1 MGNEINDSGLLES
14 LVEDIRE
21 FTDGMEA
28 SEGEWGY
35 SLRKVKN
42 TLERRRVWE
51 ASLRGNSLELTVNEW
66 SLHLFLREGVLQVG
80 WEEIPLPTFDMA
92 VATLNH
98 LEGILP
104 WYITRVRALKDKTS
118 LEEARIKQLNR
129 ICEATVMPAIGPMA
143 EAASLICTVRA
154 RNDSVSI
161 VLKDRKGK
169 SRSFRIGFERPIQ
182 DSLGPVM
189 EYIKSVAAKGA
200 GNISPAPCCLR
211 ELCGISRAL
220 RNRSRSDGSRPSGS
234 RTRTGAYTPP

>member
-1 MGNEINDSGLLES
+1 MGKEINDSGLLES

-21 FTDGMEA
+21 FTEEMEA
-28 SEGEWGY
+28 SDGEWGY
-35 SLRKVKN
+35 SLRKVKD
-42 TLERRRVWE
+42 TLGRRRVWD
-51 ASLRGNSLELTVNEW
+51 AALRGNCLELTVNEW
-66 SLHLFLREGVLQVG
+66 ALHLFLREGVLQVG

-92 VATLNH
+92 VATLDH

-143 EAASLICTVRA
+143 EAASLICTVRV

-161 VLKDRKGK
+161 ILKDRKGK
-169 SRSFRIGFERPIQ
+169 RRSFRVGFERPIQ

-189 EYIKSVAAKGA
+189 EYIKSAAAKGA
-200 GNISPAPCCLR
+200 GNLSPTPC
-211 ELCGISRAL
+211 
-220 RNRSRSDGSRPSGS
+220 
-234 RTRTGAYTPP
+234 Y

>member
-21 FTDGMEA
+21 VADGMVA
-28 SEGEWGY
+28 SEGKGEY
-35 SLRKVKN
+35 SIRKVRDSIRHSH
-42 TLERRRVWE
+42 LLR
-51 ASLRGNSLELTVNEW
+51 ADLRGHCLELTVNEW

-129 ICEATVMPAIGPMA
+129 ICEATVMPAIGRLA
-143 EAASLICTVRA
+143 EEASLTCTVRA
-154 RNDSVSI
+154 RSDSVSI

-169 SRSFRIGFERPIQ
+169 RRSFRVGFERPIQ
-182 DSLGPVM
+182 DSLGPVR
-189 EYIKSVAAKGA
+189 EYIKSAAAKGA
-200 GNISPAPCCLR
+200 GNLSPTPC
-211 ELCGISRAL
+211 
-220 RNRSRSDGSRPSGS
+220 
-234 RTRTGAYTPP
+234 Y

>member
-1 MGNEINDSGLLES
+1 MHRKTMTTMLDREYNDSVLLVS

-28 SEGEWGY
+28 SEGEREY
-35 SLRKVKN
+35 SIRKVRDSLRHGHI
-42 TLERRRVWE
+42 LR
-51 ASLRGNSLELTVNEW
+51 ADLRGHCLELTVNEW

-104 WYITRVRALKDKTS
+104 WYITRVKALKDKTS

-129 ICEATVMPAIGPMA
+129 ICEATVMPAIGRLA
-143 EAASLICTVRA
+143 EEASLTCTVRA
-154 RNDSVSI
+154 RNNSFSI

-169 SRSFRIGFERPIQ
+169 RRSFRVGFERPIQ

-189 EYIKSVAAKGA
+189 EYIKSAAAKGA
-200 GNISPAPCCLR
+200 GNLSPTPC
-211 ELCGISRAL
+211 
-220 RNRSRSDGSRPSGS
+220 
-234 RTRTGAYTPP
+234 Y

>member
-1 MGNEINDSGLLES
+1 MLEIEYDDSALLES

-21 FTDGMEA
+21 FADGMEA
-28 SEGEWGY
+28 TDGEWGY

-42 TLERRRVWE
+42 TLGRRRVWE
-51 ASLRGNSLELTVNEW
+51 ASLRGNCLELTVNEW

-104 WYITRVRALKDKTS
+104 WYITRVKALKDKTS

-143 EAASLICTVRA
+143 EAASLICTVRV

-161 VLKDRKGK
+161 ILKDRKGK
-169 SRSFRIGFERPIQ
+169 RRSFRVGFERPIQ

-189 EYIKSVAAKGA
+189 EYIKSAAAKGA
-200 GNISPAPCCLR
+200 GNLSPTPC
-211 ELCGISRAL
+211 
-220 RNRSRSDGSRPSGS
+220 
-234 RTRTGAYTPP
+234 Y

>member
-1 MGNEINDSGLLES
+1 MGKEINDSGLLVS

-21 FTDGMEA
+21 FTGGMEA
-28 SEGEWGY
+28 SDGEWGY
-35 SLRKVKN
+35 RLRKVKN

-118 LEEARIKQLNR
+118 LE
-129 ICEATVMPAIGPMA
+129 
-143 EAASLICTVRA
+143 
-154 RNDSVSI
+154 
-161 VLKDRKGK
+161 
-169 SRSFRIGFERPIQ
+169 
-182 DSLGPVM
+182 
-189 EYIKSVAAKGA
+189 
-200 GNISPAPCCLR
+200 
-211 ELCGISRAL
+211 
-220 RNRSRSDGSRPSGS
+220 
-234 RTRTGAYTPP
+234 

>member
-1 MGNEINDSGLLES
+1 MGKEINDSGLLVS

-21 FTDGMEA
+21 FTGGMEA
-28 SEGEWGY
+28 SDGEWGY

-42 TLERRRVWE
+42 TLGRRRVWE

-143 EAASLICTVRA
+143 EAASLICTVRV

-161 VLKDRKGK
+161 ILKDRKGK
-169 SRSFRIGFERPIQ
+169 RRSFRVGFERPIQ

-189 EYIKSVAAKGA
+189 EYIKSAAAKGA
-200 GNISPAPCCLR
+200 GNLSPTPCC
-211 ELCGISRAL
+211 
-220 RNRSRSDGSRPSGS
+220 
-234 RTRTGAYTPP
+234 

>member
-1 MGNEINDSGLLES
+1 MGKEINDSGLLVS

-21 FTDGMEA
+21 FTGGMEA
-28 SEGEWGY
+28 SDGEWGY

-42 TLERRRVWE
+42 TLGRRRVWE
-51 ASLRGNSLELTVNEW
+51 APLRGNSLELTVNEW

-143 EAASLICTVRA
+143 EAASLICTVRV

-161 VLKDRKGK
+161 ILKDRKGK
-169 SRSFRIGFERPIQ
+169 RRSFRVGFERPIQ

-189 EYIKSVAAKGA
+189 EYIKSAAAKGA
-200 GNISPAPCCLR
+200 GNLSPTPCC
-211 ELCGISRAL
+211 
-220 RNRSRSDGSRPSGS
+220 
-234 RTRTGAYTPP
+234 

>member
-1 MGNEINDSGLLES
+1 MLDREYNDSVLLES

-21 FTDGMEA
+21 FTDGMEV
-28 SEGEWGY
+28 SEGKGEY
-35 SLRKVKN
+35 SIRKVRDSIRYSH
-42 TLERRRVWE
+42 LLR
-51 ASLRGNSLELTVNEW
+51 ADLRGHCLELTVNEW
-66 SLHLFLREGVLQVG
+66 SLHLFLREAVLQVG
-80 WEEIPLPTFDMA
+80 WEEIPLPTFDIA

-154 RNDSVSI
+154 RNNSFSI

-169 SRSFRIGFERPIQ
+169 SRSFRIGFERPILE
-182 DSLGPVM
+182 SLGPAK
-189 EYIKSVAAKGA
+189 EYLQSMIGKRA
-200 GNISPAPCCLR
+200 GLINN
-211 ELCGISRAL
+211 AL
-220 RNRSRSDGSRPSGS
+220 YDK
-234 RTRTGAYTPP
+234 

>member
-1 MGNEINDSGLLES
+1 MGKEINDSGLLVS

-21 FTDGMEA
+21 FTGGMEA
-28 SEGEWGY
+28 SDGEWGY

-42 TLERRRVWE
+42 TLGRRRVWE
-51 ASLRGNSLELTVNEW
+51 ASLRGNCLELTVNEW

-104 WYITRVRALKDKTS
+104 WYITRVRALKNKTS

-129 ICEATVMPAIGPMA
+129 ICEMVVMPLLGPLAA
-143 EAASLICTVRA
+143 EASMTCTVRA
-154 RNDSVSI
+154 RNDYASV

-182 DSLGPVM
+182 ESL
-189 EYIKSVAAKGA
+189 
-200 GNISPAPCCLR
+200 SPAKEYLQSMVRKRAGELSPTPC
-211 ELCGISRAL
+211 G
-220 RNRSRSDGSRPSGS
+220 
-234 RTRTGAYTPP
+234 

>member
-1 MGNEINDSGLLES
+1 MLDREYNDSVLLES

-21 FTDGMEA
+21 FTDGMEV
-28 SEGEWGY
+28 SEGKGEY
-35 SLRKVKN
+35 SIRKVRDSIRYSH
-42 TLERRRVWE
+42 LLR
-51 ASLRGNSLELTVNEW
+51 ADLRGHCLELTVNEW

-92 VATLNH
+92 VAALNY

-104 WYITRVRALKDKTS
+104 KYVSRFRALKDKNS

-129 ICEATVMPAIGPMA
+129 ICETAVMPLLGPL
-143 EAASLICTVRA
+143 AAKASMTCKVCA

-182 DSLGPVM
+182 ESLGPAK
-189 EYIKSVAAKGA
+189 EYLQSMVQKRA
-200 GNISPAPCCLR
+200 GELSPTPC
-211 ELCGISRAL
+211 G
-220 RNRSRSDGSRPSGS
+220 
-234 RTRTGAYTPP
+234 

>member
-1 MGNEINDSGLLES
+1 MGKEINDSGLLVS

-21 FTDGMEA
+21 FTGGMEA
-28 SEGEWGY
+28 SDGEWGY

-42 TLERRRVWE
+42 TLGRRRVWE
-51 ASLRGNSLELTVNEW
+51 APLRGNSLELTVNEW

-143 EAASLICTVRA
+143 EAASLICTVRV

-161 VLKDRKGK
+161 ILKDRKGK
-169 SRSFRIGFERPIQ
+169 RRSFRVGFERPIQ
-182 DSLGPVM
+182 DSLSTII
-189 EYIKSVAAKGA
+189 EYIKSVAAKGLQIGQA
-200 GNISPAPCCLR
+200 SKL
-211 ELCGISRAL
+211 
-220 RNRSRSDGSRPSGS
+220 
-234 RTRTGAYTPP
+234 

>member
-1 MGNEINDSGLLES
+1 MGKEINDSGLLVS

-21 FTDGMEA
+21 FTGGMEA
-28 SEGEWGY
+28 SDGEWGY

-42 TLERRRVWE
+42 TLGRRRVWE

-80 WEEIPLPTFDMA
+80 WEEIPLPTFDIA

-104 WYITRVRALKDKTS
+104 WYITRVKALKDKTS

-143 EAASLICTVRA
+143 EAASLICTVRV

-161 VLKDRKGK
+161 ILKDRKGK
-169 SRSFRIGFERPIQ
+169 RRSFRVGFERPIQ

-189 EYIKSVAAKGA
+189 DYIKSAAAKGA
-200 GNISPAPCCLR
+200 GNLSPTPC
-211 ELCGISRAL
+211 
-220 RNRSRSDGSRPSGS
+220 
-234 RTRTGAYTPP
+234 Y

>member
-1 MGNEINDSGLLES
+1 MQKCGSWARALLES

-21 FTDGMEA
+21 FTDWMEA
-28 SEGEWGY
+28 SEGKGEY
-35 SLRKVKN
+35 SIRKVRDSIR
-42 TLERRRVWE
+42 LSHLLR
-51 ASLRGNSLELTVNEW
+51 ADLRGHCLELTVNEW

-129 ICEATVMPAIGPMA
+129 ICETAVMPLLGPL
-143 EAASLICTVRA
+143 AAKASMTCTVRA
-154 RNDSVSI
+154 RNDYASI

-182 DSLGPVM
+182 ESL
-189 EYIKSVAAKGA
+189 
-200 GNISPAPCCLR
+200 SPAKEYLQSMVRKRAGELSPTPC
-211 ELCGISRAL
+211 G
-220 RNRSRSDGSRPSGS
+220 
-234 RTRTGAYTPP
+234 

>member
-1 MGNEINDSGLLES
+1 MLEIEYDDSALLES

-21 FTDGMEA
+21 FADGMEA
-28 SEGEWGY
+28 TDGEWGY
-35 SLRKVKN
+35 SLRKVKD
-42 TLERRRVWE
+42 TLGHRRVWD
-51 ASLRGNSLELTVNEW
+51 AALRGHCLELTVNEW

-129 ICEATVMPAIGPMA
+129 ICEATVMPAIGPLA
-143 EAASLICTVRA
+143 EEASLICTVRA
-154 RNDSVSI
+154 RNNSFSI

-169 SRSFRIGFERPIQ
+169 RRSFRVGFERPIQ
-182 DSLGPVM
+182 DSLGPVI
-189 EYIKSVAAKGA
+189 EYIKSAAAKGA
-200 GNISPAPCCLR
+200 GNLSPTPCC
-211 ELCGISRAL
+211 
-220 RNRSRSDGSRPSGS
+220 
-234 RTRTGAYTPP
+234 

>member
-1 MGNEINDSGLLES
+1 MGKEINDSGLLVS

-21 FTDGMEA
+21 FTGGMEA
-28 SEGEWGY
+28 SDGEWGY

-42 TLERRRVWE
+42 TLGRRRVWE

-129 ICEATVMPAIGPMA
+129 ICEMVVMPLLGPLAA
-143 EAASLICTVRA
+143 EASMTCTVRA
-154 RNDSVSI
+154 RNDYASI

-182 DSLGPVM
+182 ESL
-189 EYIKSVAAKGA
+189 
-200 GNISPAPCCLR
+200 SPAKEYLQSMVRKSAGELSPTPC
-211 ELCGISRAL
+211 G
-220 RNRSRSDGSRPSGS
+220 
-234 RTRTGAYTPP
+234 

>member
-1 MGNEINDSGLLES
+1 MGKEINDSGLLVS

-21 FTDGMEA
+21 FTGGMEA
-28 SEGEWGY
+28 SDGEWGY

-42 TLERRRVWE
+42 TLGRRRVWE

-80 WEEIPLPTFDMA
+80 WEEIPLPTFDIA

-104 WYITRVRALKDKTS
+104 WYITRVKALKDKTS

-143 EAASLICTVRA
+143 EAASLICTVRV

-161 VLKDRKGK
+161 ILKDRKGK
-169 SRSFRIGFERPIQ
+169 RRSFRVGFERPIQ

-189 EYIKSVAAKGA
+189 EYIKSAAAKGA
-200 GNISPAPCCLR
+200 GNLSPTPC
-211 ELCGISRAL
+211 
-220 RNRSRSDGSRPSGS
+220 
-234 RTRTGAYTPP
+234 Y

>member
-1 MGNEINDSGLLES
+1 MGKEINDSGLLVS

-21 FTDGMEA
+21 FTGGMEA
-28 SEGEWGY
+28 SDGEWGY

-143 EAASLICTVRA
+143 EAASLICTVRV

-161 VLKDRKGK
+161 ILKDRKGK
-169 SRSFRIGFERPIQ
+169 RRSFRVGFERPIQ
-182 DSLGPVM
+182 DSLGPVR
-189 EYIKSVAAKGA
+189 EYIKSAAAKGA
-200 GNISPAPCCLR
+200 GNLSPTPC
-211 ELCGISRAL
+211 
-220 RNRSRSDGSRPSGS
+220 
-234 RTRTGAYTPP
+234 Y